1 VRIDASPQPTSWL
14 RLAVS
19 DTGIGI
25 DVHAQRRLFQPFS
38 QADQSTTRRYG
49 GTGLGLSI
57 CSELARLM
65 GGRVGVSSTPGVGS
79 EFWVELPLPAA
90 DPSNIRPVFVA
101 EADDVRVLQGARVL
115 IGEDNAVNMMIA
127 AGLLEQWGVQVGQAV
142 DGVAVV
148 EAVQAAE
155 LDGTPFHAVL
165 MDLQMPRLSGHA
177 AARELCE
184 RLGERAPPII
194 ALTAAALVSERDEAL
209 RAGMCEFLTKPVN
222 AERLRS
228 VLAYWVGHGRG

>member
-1 VRIDASPQPTSWL
+1 MV
-14 RLAVS
+14 RLAVF

-25 DVHAQRRLFQPFS
+25 DAQAQGRLFQPFS
-38 QADQSTTRRYG
+38 QADQSTMRRYG

-57 CSELARLM
+57 CRELARLL
-65 GGRVGVSSTPGVGS
+65 GGQVGLRSTPNVGS

-90 DPSNIRPVFVA
+90 DEADIRTAFAA
-101 EADDVRVLQGARVL
+101 EADDVRVLRGARVL
-115 IGEDNAVNMMIA
+115 IGEDNPVNMMITS
-127 AGLLEQWGVQVGQAV
+127 GLLEQWGVQVGQAT

-148 EAVQAAE
+148 NAVQAAE

-177 AARELCE
+177 AARELRE
-184 RLGERAPPII
+184 HLGERVPPII

-209 RAGMCEFLTKPVN
+209 RAGMCEFLTKPIN

-228 VLAYWVGHGRG
+228 VLAYWVGRGRA

>member
-1 VRIDASPQPTSWL
+1 
-14 RLAVS
+14 
-19 DTGIGI
+19 
-25 DVHAQRRLFQPFS
+25 
-38 QADQSTTRRYG
+38 
-49 GTGLGLSI
+49 
-57 CSELARLM
+57 
-65 GGRVGVSSTPGVGS
+65 
-79 EFWVELPLPAA
+79 LPLPAV
-90 DPSNIRPVFVA
+90 DPSEFKPVFVA

-127 AGLLEQWGVQVGQAV
+127 AGLLEQWGVQVGRAT

-177 AARELCE
+177 AARELRE
-184 RLGERAPPII
+184 RMGESVPPII
-194 ALTAAALVSERDEAL
+194 ALTAAALVSEREEAL
-209 RAGMCEFLTKPVN
+209 RSGMCEFLTKPVN

-228 VLAYWVGHGRG
+228 VLAYWVGRGRG